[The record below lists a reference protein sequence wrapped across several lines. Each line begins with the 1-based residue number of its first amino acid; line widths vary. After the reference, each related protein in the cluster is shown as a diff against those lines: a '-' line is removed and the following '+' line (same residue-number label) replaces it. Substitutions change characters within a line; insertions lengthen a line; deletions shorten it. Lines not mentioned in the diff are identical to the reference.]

1 MKIAYWICT
10 GIIAWI
16 MGAGSVYTLT
26 SPPPAVE
33 IFRHLGYPDYFRVM
47 LSVAKILGTA
57 AILYPRAGILREW
70 AYAGFTFD
78 LIAASVSYMAVGD
91 PLFETV
97 FPLILLVPLAVSYR
111 LDNKLKAQ
119 ASHQLGQ
126 SGPDQILH

>member
-1 MKIAYWICT
+1 
-10 GIIAWI
+10 
-16 MGAGSVYTLT
+16 MGAGSVYALT

-33 IFRHLGYPDYFRVM
+33 MFRHLGYPDYFRVM

-91 PLFETV
+91 PIFETV
-97 FPLILLVPLAVSYR
+97 FPLILLVPLVVSYR
-111 LDNKLKAQ
+111 LGNKLKAQ
-119 ASHQLGQ
+119 ASH
-126 SGPDQILH
+126 